1 MRHSIN
7 AAVNVY
13 VLKEGKLLLSRRSN
27 TGWMDGKLCAPG
39 GHIEPG
45 ETPTQALFREIH
57 EELGVKVDAADVEF
71 FNVGAR
77 KSIDAEYVS
86 YGFVI
91 RDKEYEFCNA
101 EPNKCS
107 ELVWVDPHNLGS
119 DVIEDF
125 KVTIERGLLEGETY
139 LELGYAK

>member
-1 MRHSIN
+1 
-7 AAVNVY
+7 
-13 VLKEGKLLLSRRSN
+13 
-27 TGWMDGKLCAPG
+27 MDGKLCAPG

-57 EELGVKVDAADVEF
+57 EELGVKVDEADVQF

-77 KSIDAEYVS
+77 KSTDAEYVS

-91 RDKEYEFCNA
+91 RDKAYEFYNA
-101 EPNKCS
+101 EPAKCS
-107 ELVWVDPHNLGS
+107 ELVWVDPHSLGS

-125 KVTIERGLLEGETY
+125 RVTIERGLLGGETY
-139 LELGYAK
+139 LELGYTA